1 MYVRAE
7 QACAGMTFA
16 HMSDISNANSIF
28 VMRLAPMI
36 RRTFYHL
43 RETKNTKQGRLQNR
57 HLLCDY
63 RFYVVREK

>member
-7 QACAGMTFA
+7 QACAGVTFA
-16 HMSDISNANSIF
+16 HMSGISNANSIF
-28 VMRLAPMI
+28 VKRLAPMI

-57 HLLCDY
+57 HLCDY
-63 RFYVVREK
+63 RFYVVREKY